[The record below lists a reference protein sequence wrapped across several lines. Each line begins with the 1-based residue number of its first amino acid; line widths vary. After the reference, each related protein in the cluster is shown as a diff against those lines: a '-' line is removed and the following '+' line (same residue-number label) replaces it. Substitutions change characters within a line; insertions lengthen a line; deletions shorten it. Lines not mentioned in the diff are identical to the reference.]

1 MNIDFS
7 LIEMQNIV
15 ETSLKLLYEQVHTAL
30 SKHAPLKQKR
40 VRWQIQPGWFNDE
53 IKKSTHERDC
63 FYKNRDFEN
72 SKRARNKTTSLFR
85 KSKVNLFNK
94 AISENQNIN
103 YLWKHLKDINEQG
116 PLSTL
121 PEVMQQDSK
130 KVSDKKEIAIICN

>member
-1 MNIDFS
+1 
-7 LIEMQNIV
+7 
-15 ETSLKLLYEQVHTAL
+15 
-30 SKHAPLKQKR
+30 

-72 SKRARNKTTSLFR
+72 YKRARNKTTSLFR

-94 AISENQNIN
+94 KYIN

-116 PLSTL
+116 PLSAL
-121 PEVMQQDSK
+121 PEVMQQDSQ
-130 KVSDKKEIAIICN
+130 KVSDKKEIAIICNSHFAKISNMLNSKEDYINQFSTFNDSLNNKLGSNYFEI